1 MRPGDHIPE
10 LQRRIDLETL
20 VRYAGASGDFNPIH
34 YDEQFA
40 VAAGLDGVIGHGQ
53 LALALVS
60 ETVTDWIGD
69 SGLMKSVSG
78 RFTGAYRL
86 GDVLT
91 VSGEVAEVHD
101 GVARLQLRCV
111 NQDGTE
117 IVGKATATVLSGDR
131 SDRDG

>member
-1 MRPGDHIPE
+1 MTAGDAIPR
-10 LQRRIDLETL
+10 LQRRIDLQTL

-34 YDEQFA
+34 YDERYA
-40 VAAGLDGVIGHGQ
+40 LAAGLDGVIGHGQ

-60 ETVTDWIGD
+60 QAVTDWIGD
-69 SGLMKSVSG
+69 SGLLKSISA

-91 VSGEVAEVHD
+91 VTGEVTEDHD
-101 GVARLQLRCV
+101 GVRRLSLRCV

-117 IVGKATATVLSGDR
+117 VVGRAAATVLTAERSGR
-131 SDRDG
+131 GA